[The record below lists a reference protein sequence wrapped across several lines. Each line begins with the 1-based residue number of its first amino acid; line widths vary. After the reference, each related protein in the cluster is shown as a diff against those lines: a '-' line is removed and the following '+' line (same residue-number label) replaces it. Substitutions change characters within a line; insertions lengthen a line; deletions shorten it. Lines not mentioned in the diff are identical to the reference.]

1 MTARAKKTTTRAP
14 RRETKTDLRVTD
26 GKPARSTAAKSAPAA
41 KTTAAA
47 PTTKIA
53 ATPTT
58 KTAATPTTKTAATP
72 TSKTAARA
80 AAPTTPKGQAAAEWA
95 KNQVRTALE
104 LMDSLEERGLLS
116 RDEKARLAEQ
126 LEEISVE
133 PNAEKALGRYSAFQ
147 KKLAGLVAPGA
158 DGRAPDRERG
168 VEALFEIS
176 RQIAR
181 LHDATEAAERLLAIV
196 AATIPCEGATLHL
209 VEAGTGRLKV
219 AATAGPETDLI
230 DRIEFEGGTGFS
242 GWVARTQKPILFGSL
257 KKSQPAHAGV
267 VKSFL
272 AAPMVVAGETIGVL
286 TLGHSR
292 ENAFTR
298 DDLRL
303 VVMIGTQ
310 AAALLQKS
318 RFEARLREVAIHDPA
333 TGLYNRSHFQLRIQD
348 EAARAGRFRHEFA
361 IIRVSLPEFPEYRDM
376 AGVDSANGILA
387 EMASILNGLAR
398 STDLVARLGDADFA
412 LLLPVTGLEEA
423 RAAADRLAR
432 GVESHVFPRRK
443 RMRAVTGVATFP
455 GDGTGAQELL
465 ECADNALESARQ
477 GAGTRPTEIPAVSA

>member
-1 MTARAKKTTTRAP
+1 MTARVKKTTTRAP
-14 RRETKTDLRVTD
+14 RRETKT
-26 GKPARSTAAKSAPAA
+26 
-41 KTTAAA
+41 
-47 PTTKIA
+47 
-53 ATPTT
+53 
-58 KTAATPTTKTAATP
+58 
-72 TSKTAARA
+72 AARA
-80 AAPTTPKGQAAAEWA
+80 ADPKTQRPTTAKTTTTAKSPMATRPAAATVARPTPTATPKAQAAAEWA
-95 KNQVRTALE
+95 RNQMKTARE

-116 RDEKARLAEQ
+116 RDEMDRLAEQ
-126 LEEISVE
+126 LEELGTE
-133 PNAEKALGRYSAFQ
+133 PNPEKALGRYSLFQ
-147 KKLAGLVAPGA
+147 KKLAGLLAPEA
-158 DGRAPDRERG
+158 DLRTPDRTRG
-168 VEALFEIS
+168 LEALFEIS

-181 LHDATEAAERLLAIV
+181 LHDASEAAERLLAIV
-196 AATIPCEGATLHL
+196 ASTIPCEGATLHL

-286 TLGHSR
+286 TLGHSK

-318 RFEARLREVAIHDPA
+318 TFEARLREVAIHDPI

-348 EAARAGRFRHEFA
+348 EAARAGRFRHEFSV
-361 IIRVSLPEFPEYRDM
+361 IRVSLPEFPEYRAT
-376 AGVDSANGILA
+376 AGTENADRILG

-412 LLLPVTGLEEA
+412 LLLPVTGPEEA
-423 RAAADRLAR
+423 QAAAERLVR
-432 GVESHVFPRRK
+432 GVDAHVFPRRK
-443 RMRAVTGVATFP
+443 RMQAVTGIATFP

-477 GAGTRPTEIPAVSA
+477 GAGSRLTELPAVSA